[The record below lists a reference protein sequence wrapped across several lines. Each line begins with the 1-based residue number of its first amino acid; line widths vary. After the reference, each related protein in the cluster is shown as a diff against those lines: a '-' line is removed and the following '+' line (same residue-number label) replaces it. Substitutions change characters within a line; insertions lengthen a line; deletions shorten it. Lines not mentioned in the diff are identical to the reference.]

1 MTPKEKAE
9 YLVKII
15 IGKYYD
21 WNSEYAENKS
31 FQVVREQIRGNEW
44 FIVKDLA
51 LFLVDECIKHE
62 KQIVEQI
69 KSLQLPNSFIAII
82 NEGSFWQ
89 QVKHEIINL

>member
-31 FQVVREQIRGNEW
+31 FQQVRKQIRGNEW

-51 LFLVDECIKHE
+51 LFLVDEILNLHK
-62 KQIVEQI
+62 K
-69 KSLQLPNSFIAII
+69 LPLEILEFYA
-82 NEGSFWQ
+82 
-89 QVKHEIINL
+89 QVKYEIENI

>member
-31 FQVVREQIRGNEW
+31 FQEVREQIRGNEW

-51 LFLVDECIKHE
+51 LFLVDEILNLHK
-62 KQIVEQI
+62 K
-69 KSLQLPNSFIAII
+69 LPLEILEFYA
-82 NEGSFWQ
+82 
-89 QVKHEIINL
+89 QVKHEIENL